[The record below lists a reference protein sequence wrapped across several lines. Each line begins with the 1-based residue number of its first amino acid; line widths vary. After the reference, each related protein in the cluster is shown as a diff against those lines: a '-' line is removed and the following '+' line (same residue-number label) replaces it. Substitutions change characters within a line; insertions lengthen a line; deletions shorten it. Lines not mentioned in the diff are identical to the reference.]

1 MELWHWAKTRMNYA
15 PATFWYADAK
25 ATWNVGA
32 MPEEARQK
40 VAMAIED
47 VVEIKR
53 VPGAVEG
60 ESMEVIEKTGGTTE
74 IQSVAQFEWSG
85 NRQLWWRD
93 GAAGDRLELEFDVEE
108 VGDYRMAAALTKAND
123 YGIVTISLNGQTIQE
138 HVDLYHPVVINEEI
152 KLGVHRLK
160 AGKNRLSVVITGE
173 NPAAI
178 KRRMFGLDYVLAV
191 RQGG

>member
-1 MELWHWAKTRMNYA
+1 MLTARLSRRISGRGRKITTGMRGVGRSSFSRRFMRQPNGGGNLAGGFSVNSRYRALDAIPFAKSLRFDMELWHWAKTRMNYA

-60 ESMEVIEKTGGTTE
+60 ESMEVIEKT
-74 IQSVAQFEWSG
+74 
-85 NRQLWWRD
+85 
-93 GAAGDRLELEFDVEE
+93 AGRPRFNL
-108 VGDYRMAAALTKAND
+108 
-123 YGIVTISLNGQTIQE
+123 
-138 HVDLYHPVVINEEI
+138 
-152 KLGVHRLK
+152 
-160 AGKNRLSVVITGE
+160 
-173 NPAAI
+173 
-178 KRRMFGLDYVLAV
+178 
-191 RQGG
+191 

>member
-1 MELWHWAKTRMNYA
+1 MRQPNGGGNLAGGFSVNSRYRALDAIPFAKSLRFDMELWHWAKTRMNYA

-60 ESMEVIEKTGGTTE
+60 ESMEVIEKT
-74 IQSVAQFEWSG
+74 
-85 NRQLWWRD
+85 
-93 GAAGDRLELEFDVEE
+93 AGRPRFNL
-108 VGDYRMAAALTKAND
+108 
-123 YGIVTISLNGQTIQE
+123 
-138 HVDLYHPVVINEEI
+138 
-152 KLGVHRLK
+152 
-160 AGKNRLSVVITGE
+160 
-173 NPAAI
+173 
-178 KRRMFGLDYVLAV
+178 
-191 RQGG
+191 